1 MQTSI
6 SNPMNQTS
14 PTDSAHLLKIL
25 QTSAYATF
33 QGLPALPD
41 SALQATWGQPAWHG
55 SNTSGESYLAVQQAI
70 YRLEGVADPVH
81 VFSRGDTVL
90 RIEVAY
96 PVIQDVPALL
106 RALGEP
112 ALRLDYHFDV
122 AIMQGLRWVFPA
134 RGIALDLNDDHS
146 VVIGICL
153 FVPTS
158 AAAYRAEIHTSE
170 PIREFPLDEH

>member
-1 MQTSI
+1 
-6 SNPMNQTS
+6 MNQTS
-14 PTDSAHLLKIL
+14 PTDSAHILKIL

-33 QGLPALPD
+33 QGLPTLPD
-41 SALQATWGQPAWHG
+41 SALQAAWGQPAWHG

-70 YRLEGVADPVH
+70 YRLDGLADPVH

-122 AIMQGLRWVFPA
+122 AIMQGLRWVFPT